1 MSQVVIAGV
10 NETIDQ
16 SALEAMRSIIKSIHY
31 MDIDSPRFIDY
42 VTGTRSADGYTNT
55 TTSRHLMSNTNIQA
69 TLDEMIEMLPSFEDM
84 LIAIAKENNVASI
97 SPNEVIYSDHESDNI
112 FRRTVVYRNSI
123 AAIFSIGSDSGSLAA
138 SGIGNRELV
147 KNTIGAYKEKYSK
160 RLTVNYD
167 HLVGFGSDGPIKET
181 TILTREEAKK
191 GTGNDAFY
199 PFIKGGL
206 TKLVEEYTAS
216 SANILLLIGAPGLGK
231 TTLLRTLNVMLGREA
246 NVLATDESVITN
258 PGFLPFI
265 HGIKTKSTLAIEDA
279 DNLLAKR
286 KDGNAQM
293 SGMLSFADGVVK
305 KDIKMMISTNL
316 ASLNSVDDALYRDGR
331 TFEVI
336 EFRALT
342 PEEANA
348 ARVSIDLP
356 EVDFGDLT
364 ELTLAKALNWNPD
377 RKVLGD
383 AHVGMGFRG

>member
-1 MSQVVIAGV
+1 
-10 NETIDQ
+10 
-16 SALEAMRSIIKSIHY
+16 
-31 MDIDSPRFIDY
+31 
-42 VTGTRSADGYTNT
+42 
-55 TTSRHLMSNTNIQA
+55 
-69 TLDEMIEMLPSFEDM
+69 MLS
-84 LIAIAKENNVASI
+84 LKKNNVASI

-377 RKVLGD
+377 RKVGQVMQHEAWALWLIK
-383 AHVGMGFRG
+383 